1 MSPAQHLSLLSTTPP
16 PAVRRATNWNRIAV
30 ALIILVLA
38 LSYPLTQISPG
49 GLVAGLGDSIR
60 FIFGS
65 SDRPNSG
72 FFPPNIARLDTYVY
86 QMIITVAM
94 GLWGTVLSLFL
105 AVPLSFMGAQ
115 NVAPRWL
122 YLITRPVLDFLR
134 GLPDL
139 ILALVF
145 VAAVGLGP
153 FPGIMALA
161 LSTAGSLAKL
171 LSEAVEA
178 VDPGQIEAVK
188 ATGASPLLV
197 LLYGYWPQV
206 LPMFA
211 SYTLYRFEVNVRAAT
226 LLGIVGAGG
235 IGFYLQEAM
244 RGFDFRSTCT
254 LIIVILVTVRLVDWG
269 SARLRA
275 RII

>member
-1 MSPAQHLSLLSTTPP
+1 MTQSPSRPIPAEPP
-16 PAVRRATNWNRIAV
+16 PSVRLNQRWNNLAIG
-30 ALIILVLA
+30 LVLLA
-38 LSYPLTQISPG
+38 LVASYPLTEISPG
-49 GLVAGLGDSIR
+49 GLLSGIGDSVR

-65 SDRPNSG
+65 ADRPNSG
-72 FFPPNIARLDTYVY
+72 FFPPDFSRWETYTI
-86 QMIITVAM
+86 QMLITVAM
-94 GLWGTVLSLFL
+94 GLWGTVLSLVL
-105 AVPLSFMGAQ
+105 AIPLSFMGAQ

-122 YLITRPVLDFLR
+122 YNLTRPVLDFLR

-139 ILALVF
+139 ILALIF
-145 VAAVGLGP
+145 VAALGLGP

-161 LSTAGSLAKL
+161 FSTAGSLAKL
-171 LSEAVEA
+171 LSEAIEA

-197 LLYGYWPQV
+197 LLYGYWPQI
-206 LPMFA
+206 LPLFT

-226 LLGIVGAGG
+226 FLGIVGAGG

-244 RGFDFRSTCT
+244 RGFDFRSTCA
-254 LIIVILVTVRLVDWG
+254 LIIIILITVRLVDWG

>member
-1 MSPAQHLSLLSTTPP
+1 MSPAQHPRFSTTPP
-16 PAVRRATNWNRIAV
+16 PAVRKSATWNRVAV
-30 ALIILVLA
+30 GLILLVLA
-38 LSYPLTQISPG
+38 ISYPLTQISP
-49 GLVAGLGDSIR
+49 AGLLAGFGDSIR

-65 SDRPNSG
+65 AERPNSG
-72 FFPPNIARLDTYVY
+72 FFPPNLTRLDTYTY
-86 QMIITVAM
+86 QMVITVAM

-115 NVAPRWL
+115 NVAPPWL
-122 YLITRPVLDFLR
+122 YQITRPVLDFLR

-254 LIIVILVTVRLVDWG
+254 IIIVILVTVRLVDWG

>member
-1 MSPAQHLSLLSTTPP
+1 M
-16 PAVRRATNWNRIAV
+16 
-30 ALIILVLA
+30 LV
-38 LSYPLTQISPG
+38 
-49 GLVAGLGDSIR
+49 
-60 FIFGS
+60 
-65 SDRPNSG
+65 
-72 FFPPNIARLDTYVY
+72 
-86 QMIITVAM
+86 TVAM
-94 GLWGTVLSLFL
+94 GLWGTVLSLIL

-122 YLITRPVLDFLR
+122 YNLTRPVLDFLR

-139 ILALVF
+139 VLALIF
-145 VAAVGLGP
+145 VAALGLGP

-188 ATGASPLLV
+188 ATGASPVLV
-197 LLYGYWPQV
+197 LLYGYWPQI
-206 LPMFA
+206 LPLFA

-244 RGFDFRSTCT
+244 RGFDFRSTCA
-254 LIIVILVTVRLVDWG
+254 LIIIILVTVRLVDWG

>member
-1 MSPAQHLSLLSTTPP
+1 MSLTSTRPISVDPP
-16 PAVRRATNWNRIAV
+16 PSVKLNRRWNNLAIGLV
-30 ALIILVLA
+30 VLA
-38 LSYPLTQISPG
+38 LAASYPLTQISPG
-49 GLVAGLGDSIR
+49 GLLSGLGDSVR

-65 SDRPNSG
+65 PDRPYSG
-72 FFPPNIARLDTYVY
+72 FFPPDFSRWQTYLVE
-86 QMIITVAM
+86 MLVTVAM
-94 GLWGTVLSLFL
+94 GLWGTVLSLIL

-122 YLITRPVLDFLR
+122 YNLTRPVLDFLR

-139 ILALVF
+139 VLALIF
-145 VAAVGLGP
+145 VAALGLGP

-188 ATGASPLLV
+188 ATGASPVLV
-197 LLYGYWPQV
+197 LLYGYWPQI
-206 LPMFA
+206 LPLFA

-244 RGFDFRSTCT
+244 RGFDFRSTCA
-254 LIIVILVTVRLVDWG
+254 LIIIILVTVRLVDWG